1 MHYKDL
7 PLQCS
12 PIKSTVWNEPNSTD
26 DIWVSPYKVN
36 YFMIDIQRLIIPR
49 WAKCFV
55 LLDSWTFCC
64 PVLGSRHCTN
74 TWPFLSAW
82 HRSTAVQSAFS
93 DMVMLTV
100 WPWRVGSTLTEDACH
115 PHPFSPSTVGILLYF
130 LSMGIYP
137 PAAIRPFIRHI
148 LEGEGQAGSRE
159 SQRQCEKCNSHIARS
174 LFLKSAKRDSA
185 QRRKEHV
192 PNSRLPH
199 NKSSDADLSLNL
211 GAVSQQ

>member
-100 WPWRVGSTLTEDACH
+100 WRWRVGSTLTEDACH
-115 PHPFSPSTVGILLYF
+115 PHPFSPYYKCGTPEFSSQLHSPS
-130 LSMGIYP
+130 LS
-137 PAAIRPFIRHI
+137 PFYM
-148 LEGEGQAGSRE
+148 SNDWP
-159 SQRQCEKCNSHIARS
+159 SWS
-174 LFLKSAKRDSA
+174 LFI
-185 QRRKEHV
+185 
-192 PNSRLPH
+192 
-199 NKSSDADLSLNL
+199 
-211 GAVSQQ
+211 